1 MARTAFADSLRPA
14 GGTLDAGTGIG
25 VPELVDWP
33 EDAPGTALA
42 GLVVPALAGLVVA
55 ALAGLVV
62 PGLAGLVVPALAG
75 LVVPGLAGLVV
86 AALAGLVV
94 AALAGL
100 VGAALAGLVG
110 AALAAAGSP
119 HTAAQAITTGRRIRP
134 RVNRLRGRRARSA
147 RAPARRRLESPTGR
161 APCAVAARRTPR
173 ARRASRTRAASRGFR
188 RRRAPGAPS
197 PGTHSRARPRAEPR
211 PMWDTSVRPT
221 RGRGRR
227 GRRVSR
233 GGPRAPWPR
242 SSRARL
248 PRSSWP
254 REHPA
259 PAPPARSA
267 ARRARGWR

>member
-33 EDAPGTALA
+33 EEAPGT
-42 GLVVPALAGLVVA
+42 
-55 ALAGLVV
+55 
-62 PGLAGLVVPALAG
+62 ALAG

-100 VGAALAGLVG
+100 VVAALAGLVG
-110 AALAAAGSP
+110 AAMAAAGSP

-197 PGTHSRARPRAEPR
+197 PGTHSRARPRAEP
-211 PMWDTSVRPT
+211 
-221 RGRGRR
+221 
-227 GRRVSR
+227 
-233 GGPRAPWPR
+233 
-242 SSRARL
+242 
-248 PRSSWP
+248 
-254 REHPA
+254 
-259 PAPPARSA
+259 
-267 ARRARGWR
+267 